1 MLPEESFL
9 EILEEHLS
17 SDKTILLSFDRT
29 GLNIQQ
35 ELTKEDPDLRQIER
49 LITRDQ
55 ALTSQVLRTS
65 NSAFFKGLSKV
76 STIHEAIVRLGT
88 MEVGNI
94 ITMVLHGRNFNSEI
108 PFFRDIMAKLWKHSV
123 GCAIGSQ
130 WLAKECGF
138 QSITN
143 EAFIAGLLHDVGK
156 LFLLTVIEKIK
167 TAGKLMVQPS
177 AVLINQVMETL
188 HMEQGYTLM
197 TNWNLPESYCIIA
210 RDHHLESVNP
220 DDNLLTLVKMANK
233 ACNKIGIGSTKN
245 GSLMLAA
252 TPEAHHLGLSEV
264 SIAKLEIKL
273 EDSLH
278 LCQ

>member
-1 MLPEESFL
+1 
-9 EILEEHLS
+9 
-17 SDKTILLSFDRT
+17 
-29 GLNIQQ
+29 
-35 ELTKEDPDLRQIER
+35 
-49 LITRDQ
+49 
-55 ALTSQVLRTS
+55 
-65 NSAFFKGLSKV
+65 
-76 STIHEAIVRLGT
+76 

-94 ITMVLHGRNFNSEI
+94 ITLVLHGRKFNSKV

-123 GCAIGSQ
+123 GCAIGAQ

-138 QSITN
+138 QSMSN

-167 TAGKLMVQPS
+167 TSGKLIVQPS
-177 AVLINQVMETL
+177 VVLINQVMETL
-188 HMEQGYTLM
+188 HMEQGHTLM

-210 RDHHLESVNP
+210 RDHHMESITS

-233 ACNKIGIGSTKN
+233 ACNKIGIGSDRDE
-245 GSLMLAA
+245 SLMLAA
-252 TPEAHHLGLSEV
+252 TPEAHYLGLSEV